1 MDAKLVKAY
10 YRRMEANIAMQN
22 YKLAQEDAQ
31 KLVELVPTN
40 IQFKEKLEYVE
51 HKVSQSEK
59 ERGRVKYI

>member
-51 HKVSQSEK
+51 QKVSQSEK